1 METGW
6 LRHFSLLLSKGMTFR
21 FHCCPSTVWKLALL
35 GVAAVFFPASVYSQA
50 SPQEPTE
57 LFGPVSELVI
67 EERIL
72 SGSTASSHGAGT
84 RREVLRFE
92 KGVLVEQANYI
103 PENKLL
109 WRSIF
114 DYNSDGRLSG
124 WTSLDDGGNQRWRY
138 EYRYTDTGLIE
149 REIAR
154 GAGDSIEEIR
164 VYEYQED
171 RMQEE
176 TLYGAGNQVR
186 WRKAYRYD
194 EEERTRS
201 WSVFH
206 SDGTR
211 IKHVEEEFDQRGRI
225 IREAHTDGL
234 GAVYKEVFYDYS
246 VWDAPVRVEVFDE
259 TGTLVRYE
267 EYELD
272 ATGNIIAE
280 EITREGEERKV
291 QVLREY
297 SYDSYGNWTSRR
309 TRSLV
314 RTEDTRE
321 VTREMLVTREI
332 TYRDGG

>member
-1 METGW
+1 M
-6 LRHFSLLLSKGMTFR
+6 
-21 FHCCPSTVWKLALL
+21 
-35 GVAAVFFPASVYSQA
+35 
-50 SPQEPTE
+50 
-57 LFGPVSELVI
+57 
-67 EERIL
+67 
-72 SGSTASSHGAGT
+72 
-84 RREVLRFE
+84 LRFE

-234 GAVYKEVFYDYS
+234 GAVYKEVFYEYG

-259 TGTLVRYE
+259 TGTLIRYV

-280 EITREGEERKV
+280 EITREGEER
-291 QVLREY
+291 QVLVLRKY

-314 RTEDTRE
+314 RTENTRE
-321 VTREMLVTREI
+321 VTREILVTREI
-332 TYRDGG
+332 TYRDEG